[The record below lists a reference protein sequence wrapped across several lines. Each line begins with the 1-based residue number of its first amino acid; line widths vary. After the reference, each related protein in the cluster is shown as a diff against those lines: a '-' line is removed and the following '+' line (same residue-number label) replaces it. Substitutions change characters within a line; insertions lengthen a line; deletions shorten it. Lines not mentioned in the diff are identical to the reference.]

1 VNIDYAFK
9 MYEVLKAKNFKFDW
23 FPEKGVTHQFSPN
36 AMFKMVKFCKKNILK
51 QEARLKAKNI

>member
-1 VNIDYAFK
+1 

-23 FPEKGVTHQFSPN
+23 FPEEGVTHQFSPN
-36 AMFKMVKFCKKNILK
+36 AINQMVKFCKKNILK